1 MSDGLFND
9 MPSETLR
16 RVWLASLAKL
26 VKPDRAEATAAGL
39 VGMLPALSHVDD
51 VAFNADTLREVARK
65 CKSGAPSFGIIEP
78 ILVTW
83 QQRNRPRTALPAIAA
98 PRETQRMTPWEL
110 AEEWD
115 DAEGIARK
123 AWDIGQRLDY
133 ADQAGGAFPPPPPGG
148 PLPVV
153 RDIEW
158 RLALALTACVAKHAP
173 RHMGMLRPEWIEAHE
188 RASRAG

>member
-39 VGMLPALSHVDD
+39 VGMLPTLAHVDD

-65 CKSGAPSFGIIEP
+65 CKSGVPSFGIIEP

-83 QQRNRPRTALPAIAA
+83 QQRNRPRTALLAGLRRYRFNPDPSYRPHPATWLNGE
-98 PRETQRMTPWEL
+98 RWL
-110 AEEWD
+110 D
-115 DAEGIARK
+115 DDG
-123 AWDIGQRLDY
+123 
-133 ADQAGGAFPPPPPGG
+133 AGGID
-148 PLPVV
+148 PV
-153 RDIEW
+153 
-158 RLALALTACVAKHAP
+158 LAAAGLTAEHF
-173 RHMGMLRPEWIEAHE
+173 R
-188 RASRAG
+188 